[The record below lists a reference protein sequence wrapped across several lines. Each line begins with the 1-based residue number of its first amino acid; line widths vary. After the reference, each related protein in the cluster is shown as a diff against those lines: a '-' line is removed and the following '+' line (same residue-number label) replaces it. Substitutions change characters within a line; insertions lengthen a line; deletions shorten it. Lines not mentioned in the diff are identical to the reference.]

1 MSTLSSNPNASVS
14 VSKAAIT
21 GAIAGLVGGLVFGIM
36 MAMQGILP
44 MVGMLIRQESAVIG
58 FIVHMLISAF
68 IGAVYGVAISRF
80 DLSPRTAV
88 LGGVVNGI
96 VWWML
101 GALILMPLGLG
112 MTDMV
117 FAIGQMQ
124 WMSLLG
130 HLIYGLITAF
140 VYRYLAL
147 RG

>member
-1 MSTLSSNPNASVS
+1 M
-14 VSKAAIT
+14 
-21 GAIAGLVGGLVFGIM
+21 
-36 MAMQGILP
+36 
-44 MVGMLIRQESAVIG
+44 
-58 FIVHMLISAF
+58 VHMLISAF
-68 IGAVYGVAISRF
+68 IGAVYGIVISRF
-80 DLSPRTAV
+80 DLSSRTAV

-96 VWWML
+96 VWWVL

-140 VYRYLAL
+140 VYRYMAL

>member
-1 MSTLSSNPNASVS
+1 MSTLSSKPNASVS
-14 VSKAAIT
+14 VSKAAT
-21 GAIAGLVGGLVFGIM
+21 NGAIAGLAGGVVFGIM
-36 MAMQGILP
+36 MAMQGMLP
-44 MVGMLIRQESAVIG
+44 MVGMLIRQESAVVG
-58 FIVHMLISAF
+58 FMVHMLISAF
-68 IGAVYGVAISRF
+68 IGAVYGIVISRF
-80 DLSPRTAV
+80 DLSSRTAV

-96 VWWML
+96 VWWVL

-112 MTDMV
+112 MTDMI

-140 VYRYLAL
+140 VYRSLAH

>member
-1 MSTLSSNPNASVS
+1 MSTLSGKSNASVS
-14 VSKAAIT
+14 VSKAAT
-21 GAIAGLVGGLVFGIM
+21 NGAIAGLVGGVVFGIM
-36 MAMQGILP
+36 MAMQGMLP
-44 MVGMLIRQESAVIG
+44 MVGMLIRQESAASG
-58 FIVHMLISAF
+58 FMVHMLISAF
-68 IGAVYGVAISRF
+68 IGAVYGIVISRF
-80 DLSPRTAV
+80 DLSSRTAV

-96 VWWML
+96 VWWVL

-140 VYRYLAL
+140 VYRYMAL